1 MSEETSIDNCPII
14 AQSPLSELGL
24 TGDLVSD
31 CIKKNMTKYFNQL
44 HTHSALGLH
53 QLVMSEVEKPLLE
66 SVMQHTEKNQ
76 TKAAQVLGISRST
89 LRKKLAQYD
98 LS

>member
-1 MSEETSIDNCPII
+1 MSQETSMEIEPN
-14 AQSPLSELGL
+14 

-31 CIKKNMTKYFNQL
+31 CIKKNMSKYFDQL
-44 HTHSALGLH
+44 NTHSATGLH

-66 SVMQHTEKNQ
+66 SVMQHTQKNQ
-76 TKAAQVLGISRST
+76 SKAAQVLGMSRST
-89 LRKKLAQYD
+89 LRKKLSQYN